1 MKIPEPKKTA
11 AGRWRIQLRIGG
23 RSIPV
28 VEDTRAKCEAKA
40 MAIKAGVLD
49 ERTRTGAVTLT
60 KAIDRYIE
68 DKAASLSPST
78 VKGYRNIQKNR
89 FQDLMEKRLDK
100 LTEAAVQKAIN
111 REAEEVSAKTVK
123 NSWMFLASVISHTT
137 KVHFD
142 VSLPV
147 VVPNEHPYLMPEQI
161 PVFLDAIQGHRL
173 EIGMLLG
180 LLSLR
185 RSEILGL
192 TWDKVDFKT
201 RSVKIAGSMVPGE
214 NGMIHKETNKNAAS
228 RRVVPM
234 TSRLFSLLTVEK
246 RKSGYVCP
254 YSANA
259 LCDAVNRVCAEN
271 SLPKIGAHGLRHS
284 FASLAYYLNIPEKTA
299 MKIGGWSD
307 DKTMRKIYT
316 HISQKQIADESEK
329 ILRFLD
335 QAEGFHKQSVSNL

>member
-68 DKAASLSPST
+68 DKAAALSPST
-78 VKGYRNIQKNR
+78 VKGYRSIQKTR
-89 FQDLMEKRLDK
+89 FRELMGKRVDK
-100 LTEAAVQKAIN
+100 LTRADVQRAIN
-111 REAEEVSAKTVK
+111 REAAEVSAKTVK
-123 NSWMFLASVISHTT
+123 NGWLFLASVIAHASGER
-137 KVHFD
+137 FD

-147 VVPNEHPYLMPEQI
+147 VVQNEHPYLMPEQI
-161 PVFLDAIQGHRL
+161 PVFLEAVRGHPL
-173 EIGMLLG
+173 EIGILLG

-246 RKSGYVCP
+246 RKSGYLNPLSCRKNPHNQAV
-254 YSANA
+254 SA
-259 LCDAVNRVCAEN
+259 V
-271 SLPKIGAHGLRHS
+271 
-284 FASLAYYLNIPEKTA
+284 
-299 MKIGGWSD
+299 
-307 DKTMRKIYT
+307 
-316 HISQKQIADESEK
+316 Q
-329 ILRFLD
+329 
-335 QAEGFHKQSVSNL
+335 